1 MSEQDWLSL
10 AEIARRWGAE
20 TGESAEALERDL
32 AAWFAAF
39 VERPASAAALQDN
52 RPGQSTDRLMGLL
65 GGRQLSRETLAL
77 FCDERG
83 RAKPRFW
90 FAEDDEGDTDD
101 TDDTSS
107 SDGASDSASGEAP
120 DNGSEGAPDGA
131 PDGASDGRAS
141 ARALRLAGGRLMGGK
156 SARLAGGVTL
166 GGVLGLVLLA
176 GGYALWPAGGE
187 PAASGPAAASEPA
200 SAALVRALR
209 GELSAARRE
218 IDRLD
223 AAFAASQA
231 EVQQLTSDLQI
242 ALQDIDYPKQV
253 SPSTSGE
260 PGPVGAAPPPQS
272 PEVELVAARHRI
284 AELERDARQAQM
296 ELDLLASELNAVRAR
311 QGATPPSAGAPGAPP
326 RRDLVLA
333 AQAAV
338 AEAARS
344 RQDLAAAQ
352 ARRARAEAEA
362 RTARSEA
369 ARLAGELAE
378 TRAHFAAADAATA
391 ATAATTA
398 TTATTAT
405 AENAPPRREPAP
417 AAPAAQPEPT
427 AAAGATGATEPTD
440 RTAATGTTEAP
451 ASSAPPQRIDVDSLV
466 ADPGRFDTRR
476 VVVTGSLLRLLQHYR
491 LQSESGVRTL
501 VVEVDGLDRD
511 QHRKLRDAIAGA
523 GLVGSVRA
531 RISGTV
537 ARGGAQAYRL
547 IASDVALVE

>member
-10 AEIARRWGAE
+10 AEIARRWSAE

-120 DNGSEGAPDGA
+120 DKGSEGAPDGA
-131 PDGASDGRAS
+131 SDGASGGRPS

-166 GGVLGLVLLA
+166 GGALGLALLA

-200 SAALVRALR
+200 SAALVGALQ

-333 AQAAV
+333 AQVAV
-338 AEAARS
+338 AAAARS

-391 ATAATTA
+391 ATTA

-427 AAAGATGATEPTD
+427 AATGATGATEPTD
-440 RTAATGTTEAP
+440 RTGTTEAP

>member
-10 AEIARRWGAE
+10 AEIARRWSAE

-120 DNGSEGAPDGA
+120 DKGSEGAS
-131 PDGASDGRAS
+131 DGASGGRPS

-166 GGVLGLVLLA
+166 GGALGLALLA

-200 SAALVRALR
+200 SAALVGALQ

-333 AQAAV
+333 AQVAV
-338 AEAARS
+338 
-344 RQDLAAAQ
+344 LAAAQ

-391 ATAATTA
+391 ATTA

-427 AAAGATGATEPTD
+427 AATGATGATEPTD
-440 RTAATGTTEAP
+440 RTGTTEAP